1 MCELFYHTRKGSIIN
16 TMLPNKN
23 PQLDEQIARAWR
35 ESQERLTKGR
45 AQKTTAAYLD
55 LTKAPIQIDGLKL
68 LSKEDAE
75 KAGTVIFESK
85 GKTLAVASLNPTAPA
100 AAALIK
106 RLEASGYTLRL
117 FTISEQSLEYALSFY
132 AFIPAEGKEL
142 SGKIEL
148 TKERAETFSKELV
161 SIPFISA
168 ALQKALAQ
176 RQETGNLLEIIFA
189 GAIIIRASD
198 IHFEPTERGARLR
211 YRLDGMLQTVYEP
224 IPYQIYH
231 RIVSRI
237 KLLAELKIN
246 VAEETQD
253 GRFAISLG
261 ELEIDFRISVVPAT
275 FAETIV
281 MRILDP
287 RSIEIGITDLG
298 FRPDDMKLIQEE
310 LQTPNGMILN
320 TGPTG
325 SGKTTT
331 LYTFL
336 RTIATPAKK
345 VITIEDPVEYHL
357 AGIEQTQA
365 DEESG
370 YTFAT
375 GLEAMMRQDPDVIL
389 VGEIRDKDTA
399 NTAIQAA
406 LTGHL
411 VFSTLHTN
419 SAPGVI
425 PRLVNLG
432 VDVTSLAPAINLI
445 IAQRLVRKLCTKCR
459 VKKEVTPELQKKI
472 DTFLAALPERVLRP
486 EAKDIVLYEPPHT
499 ETKTGCALCGF
510 TGYKGR
516 AGVFELMKVDDD
528 IEPIILQ
535 NSGEGSVTKFAR
547 EHGMVTLQ
555 QDAILRVLLGVTT
568 FEEVVN
574 ATGPLREFV

>member
-1 MCELFYHTRKGSIIN
+1 
-16 TMLPNKN
+16 MLPSDN
-23 PQLDEQIARAWR
+23 PELKEQLARVWR
-35 ESQERLTKGR
+35 ESQERLTKKR
-45 AQKTTAAYLD
+45 SQQTSPYLD
-55 LTKAPIQIDGLKL
+55 LTKAPIQIEGLKL
-68 LSKEDAE
+68 VPKSEAE
-75 KAGTVIFESK
+75 ASGMVVFESK
-85 GKTLAVASLNPTAPA
+85 GKTLATGALNPDSKE
-100 AAALIK
+100 ALALRK
-106 RLEASGYTLRL
+106 KFEADGYTVKV
-117 FTISEQSLEYALSFY
+117 FTISQQSLDYALSFY
-132 AFIPAEGKEL
+132 AFIPAQAKEV
-142 SGKIEL
+142 SGKIEVSQ
-148 TKERAETFSKELV
+148 ERAGALNKELI
-161 SIPFISA
+161 SIPFVA
-168 ALQKALAQ
+168 KALKEAIDK
-176 RQETGNLLEIIFA
+176 RQDTGALLEIIFV
-189 GAIIIRASD
+189 GAITIKASD
-198 IHFEPTERGARLR
+198 IHFEPIEQGARLR
-211 YRLDGMLQTVYEP
+211 YRVDGILQTVYEP
-224 IPYQIYH
+224 VPKMIYTH
-231 RIVSRI
+231 LISRI
-237 KLLAELKIN
+237 KLLSELKIN
-246 VAEETQD
+246 VSEETQD

-261 ELEIDFRISVVPAT
+261 ELEIDFRISVVPAA

-287 RSIEIGITDLG
+287 RSIEIGIDDLG
-298 FRPDDMKLIQEE
+298 FRPDDMKIIQGE
-310 LQTPNGMILN
+310 LKTPNGMILN

-336 RTIATPAKK
+336 RTIATPEKK

-357 AGIEQTQA
+357 SGIEQTQA

-425 PRLVNLG
+425 PRLVNLE

-445 IAQRLVRKLCTKCR
+445 IAQRLVRKLCLKCK
-459 VKKEVTPELQKKI
+459 VKKEIRPEMQKKI
-472 DTFLAALPERVLRP
+472 EAFLANLPERVARP
-486 EAKDIVLYEPPHT
+486 EAKDIAIFEPNHS
-499 ETKTGCALCGF
+499 ETKTGCEMCGF

-516 AGVFELMKVDDD
+516 AGVFELMRVDDD

-535 NSGEGSVTKFAR
+535 NAGEGSVTKFAR

-555 QDAILRVLLGVTT
+555 QDAILRVLAGLTT

-574 ATGPLREFV
+574 ATGPLQEF